1 MLEYVCLIFI
11 LFFSYWCWS
20 KYIEKKEKYESDTD
34 PILYKLKNMVRE
46 VHPDIDKLEIYK
58 GKKSYI
64 IDKKKIYLC
73 LKDENKQYYNTNYLV
88 YVLLH
93 ELAHYLNKD
102 EVGHTENFHKIFE
115 ELLTKAGSCGIY
127 DKDIPMVEN
136 YCNY

>member
-1 MLEYVCLIFI
+1 MLEYVCLIFV
-11 LFFSYWCWS
+11 LFFSYWCWT
-20 KYIEKKEKYESDTD
+20 KYMEKKEKYESDTD

-58 GKKSYI
+58 GNKSYI

-115 ELLTKAGSCGIY
+115 ELLSKAGSIGIY

>member
-20 KYIEKKEKYESDTD
+20 KYVEKKEKYESDTD

-58 GKKSYI
+58 GNKSYI

-115 ELLTKAGSCGIY
+115 ELLSKAGSRGIY
-127 DKDIPMVEN
+127 DKDIPMV
-136 YCNY
+136 